1 MVRDGGDVTI
11 VALASMVP
19 RTVAAAPE
27 LSRDHG
33 IEAGVADLRSLV
45 PLSSRPS

>member
-1 MVRDGGDVTI
+1 VVRDGGDVTI

-19 RTVAAAPE
+19 RAVAAAAE

-33 IEAGVADLRSLV
+33 IEAGVARPAL
-45 PLSSRPS
+45 PGASSRPS

>member
-1 MVRDGGDVTI
+1 
-11 VALASMVP
+11 MVP
-19 RTVAAAPE
+19 RTVAAAAE

-33 IEAGVADLRSLV
+33 IEAGVDGLRSLV